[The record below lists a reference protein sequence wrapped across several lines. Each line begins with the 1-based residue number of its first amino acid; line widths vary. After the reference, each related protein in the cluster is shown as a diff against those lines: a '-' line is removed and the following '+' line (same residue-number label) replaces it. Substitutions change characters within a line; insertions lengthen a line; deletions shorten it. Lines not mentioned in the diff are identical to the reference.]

1 MSVLSSGGMATALVF
16 VRASAWLAT
25 MPEAPARRQQA
36 ILSDCEPLPAAEHVS
51 NVNVFTAGGLAGVA
65 AAAALALNV
74 LPAAVDMFR
83 VIAFPAY
90 GNGLAALVATAC
102 AVPLHLRHVIYG
114 LRGERP
120 AGAMWTLAALALVNA
135 AGVAAVGVG
144 LVPSLALLAV
154 SVLLVVRRPWA
165 VPLAA
170 AVVLSAWALAGSS
183 PTLSGPYA
191 AITVTWRSV
200 TLFVVVWLVAALWQL
215 EGARRELRDRVVVRE
230 RLRIQTELRR
240 TVGSAFED
248 IISRAGRAAATTQRD
263 AARMELQGVV
273 DLSRQTLAHARLLV
287 AGYRETSVRA
297 ELEAAVALLEAAR
310 VEPHISVADERELE
324 ATDARSRAAVRLAA
338 AKALREDSLA
348 RCFIDVSR
356 DADGELRVLVSSGN
370 GSATHYQ
377 GSP

>member
-1 MSVLSSGGMATALVF
+1 MATALVF

-51 NVNVFTAGGLAGVA
+51 NVNVFTAGGLGGVA

-191 AITVTWRSV
+191 AITVAWRSV

-263 AARMELQGVV
+263 AARVELQGVV

-297 ELEAAVALLEAAR
+297 ELEAAVALLEAAG
-310 VEPHISVADERELE
+310 VEPRIRVADERELE